1 MAIEKRRVTIV
12 VTPEMEQLLDDA
24 KRIFYNR
31 NQSDMIR
38 SLITAGL
45 MSVREKKEDNS
56 VVQLARKQ
64 F

>member
-56 VVQLARKQ
+56 VVQLARK
-64 F
+64 